1 MGFTSLFIGTAG
13 SPFIVFLLKQAGATA
28 SAARWNLFTEKMYFS
43 TGFVT
48 SGAGAIICSILRENP
63 ETRSRICI
71 LVWRQRARKGG
82 PGRLAQTWS
91 LYTHKYYANQNTNT
105 IQIKTQMLYKSKH
118 KHKYK
123 YKHQYRYKDKHTQKY
138 KRWMDWG
145 KHDHYVYM

>member
-1 MGFTSLFIGTAG
+1 MGLVSHRFGFVWAKLFIIGTAA

-28 SAARWNLFTEKMYFS
+28 SAAARWNLFAEKMYFS

-91 LYTHKYYANQNTNT
+91 LYTHKYYTNQNTNT
-105 IQIKTQMLYKSKH
+105 MQIKTQILYKS

-123 YKHQYRYKDKHTQKY
+123 YKHQYRYKDKHTHKY
-138 KRWMDWG
+138 KR
-145 KHDHYVYM
+145 